1 MIGFLVR
8 ICMSIR
14 KVSLNS
20 FQLGFHAVS
29 RKKERSFAVEICHS
43 AQGTNDKSP
52 GSKHY
57 QKGGAL
63 ATTRRKG
70 VLVYSSAS
78 LYRLLASTVYSLSL
92 KGWGGTSVH

>member
-1 MIGFLVR
+1 
-8 ICMSIR
+8 MSIR

-70 VLVYSSAS
+70 VLVYRRRKGVLVYSSAS